1 MVITIY
7 VVVKVLVMEVFVSPF
22 TTSTLFNDIAKTE
35 TVYFNFYGL
44 TLMTL
49 LTDLLYE
56 RFQIELTDSNP
67 G

>member
-1 MVITIY
+1 
-7 VVVKVLVMEVFVSPF
+7 MEVFVSPF